1 MIVVLIGHYVIEEIF
16 VVILLGN
23 LEFDDSDDG
32 SPIIGIWMAN
42 ILKKLCRHSFFI
54 KWPPFFVLSSSIC
67 RGDEFVGW
75 KNTWLC
81 MLSNLY
87 FL

>member
-1 MIVVLIGHYVIEEIF
+1 MQDSTHAIGYSGAIFIVIVVLIGHYVIEEIF

-42 ILKKLCRHSFFI
+42 IL
-54 KWPPFFVLSSSIC
+54 
-67 RGDEFVGW
+67 
-75 KNTWLC
+75 
-81 MLSNLY
+81 
-87 FL
+87 